1 MGETG
6 GNRMALAAVLAT
18 GPAINK
24 GRRFRHAGEQVKQGF
39 LVALVLTGFSFSSE
53 AQTLP
58 VEVRCMKPINGP
70 KFRPLCN
77 QTKQVLKRHPAFH
90 ISKRGDRYVIAV
102 TPLKGSFCDGTPALM
117 LAVSYGAIV
126 SAQTNR
132 YPMATAPILVT
143 LPLIDLR
150 TIAEV
155 NVDALAIFVL
165 DFSSKTD
172 ELSRFGSLGDFTEE
186 DQDRFHEKLIEPF
199 QEIMEGVDTLTF
211 SQ

>member
-1 MGETG
+1 M
-6 GNRMALAAVLAT
+6 
-18 GPAINK
+18 
-24 GRRFRHAGEQVKQGF
+24 KQGI
-39 LVALVLTGFSFSSE
+39 LAVVILIGFSLSSE

-58 VEVRCMKPINGP
+58 VEVRCIKPISGP
-70 KFRPLCN
+70 KFSPLCN
-77 QTKQVLKRHPAFH
+77 QTKQALKRHPAFH
-90 ISKRGDRYVIAV
+90 VSKRGDRYVIAA
-102 TPLKGSFCDGTPALM
+102 TPLKGRFCDGTPALT
-117 LAVSYGAIV
+117 LAVSYGIIV
-126 SAQTNR
+126 STQTNR

-165 DFSSKTD
+165 DFSSKTE

-186 DQDRFHEKLIEPF
+186 DQDQFHEKLTEPF
-199 QEIMEGVDTLTF
+199 REIVEETSNLTF